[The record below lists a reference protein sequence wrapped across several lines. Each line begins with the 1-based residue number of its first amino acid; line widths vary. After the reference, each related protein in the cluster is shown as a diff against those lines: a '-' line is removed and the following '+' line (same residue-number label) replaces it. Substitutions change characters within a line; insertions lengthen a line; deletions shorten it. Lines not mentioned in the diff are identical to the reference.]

1 MRTAF
6 SSLKRVLRMDSAC
19 CSVGDAL
26 SQSLVFSLFRRTC
39 DQDRECECEDE
50 SEGLGGLEGRG

>member
-19 CSVGDAL
+19 CSIGDAL
-26 SQSLVFSLFRRTC
+26 SQSPVFSLFRRTC

-50 SEGLGGLEGRG
+50 SKGLGELEGRG